1 MIVAPLGSV
10 GRLLSHEPRA
20 VLLARRDS
28 MPPGIAVMMMDRVYS
43 ALMALRTDCSGATVI
58 EYALIAGI
66 ISISI
71 LIWAFEIGTAVSG
84 FFKTMATS
92 L

>member
-1 MIVAPLGSV
+1 
-10 GRLLSHEPRA
+10 
-20 VLLARRDS
+20 
-28 MPPGIAVMMMDRVYS
+28 MPPGTAVMMDRMYS
-43 ALMALRTDCSGATVI
+43 ALMALRTECSGATVI

>member
-1 MIVAPLGSV
+1 MIERIRCALVAP
-10 GRLLSHEPRA
+10 R
-20 VLLARRDS
+20 
-28 MPPGIAVMMMDRVYS
+28 IDR
-43 ALMALRTDCSGATVI
+43 SGATVI

-71 LIWAFEIGTAVSG
+71 LIWAFEIGTSVSG
-84 FFKTMATS
+84 FFTMMAIS

>member
-10 GRLLSHEPRA
+10 GHLLSHESGA
-20 VLLARRDS
+20 VLLARRDK
-28 MPPGIAVMMMDRVYS
+28 MPPGIAVMMDRIRS
-43 ALMALRTDCSGATVI
+43 APMALGIDRSGATVI

-84 FFKTMATS
+84 FFTTMATS

>member
-1 MIVAPLGSV
+1 
-10 GRLLSHEPRA
+10 
-20 VLLARRDS
+20 
-28 MPPGIAVMMMDRVYS
+28 MPPGIAVMMDRIRA
-43 ALMALRTDCSGATVI
+43 ALVALRIDRSGATVI

-71 LIWAFEIGTAVSG
+71 LLWAFEIGTSVSG
-84 FFKTMATS
+84 FFNKMATS